1 MSTSST
7 GPFNGSPLSGLDQ
20 GVLQVCVPFIAA

>member
-7 GPFNGSPLSGLDQ
+7 GPLKRSLLSGLDQ
-20 GVLQVCVPFIAA
+20 GVLCVPFIEA